1 MLYKVGTRDYAKFMR
16 KDARQKQM
24 ALVVIN
30 ENRNDITN
38 LIKISKANRVYCYAY
53 YELKQRVISKFF
65 MEGFTLKDI
74 SSLFSQLGIN

>member
-65 MEGFTLKDI
+65 MDT
-74 SSLFSQLGIN
+74 SSCSRIARFRIYNNII